1 MSRLSA
7 ERCSTMRVTI
17 EYYSQHNNRH
27 IRAII
32 TESAVSGGGHLDVS
46 IEHDDDN
53 HMRDRDY
60 RFDEAILRG
69 LTSSATVDELAAIC
83 CESCSTFKRHFRA
96 RYSLSPHRWFTEH
109 KLQMAYNMVRST
121 TISTKDISR
130 LCSFGCPSRFVHL
143 FHQRY
148 GITPMRL
155 RREQGSDATYEP
167 SMEIVIEF

>member
-7 ERCSTMRVTI
+7 ERYSQMRVTI
-17 EYYSQHNNRH
+17 EYHSQNSNRH

-32 TESAVSGGGHLDVS
+32 TEGEGCGGNLSVS
-46 IEHDDDN
+46 IEHDEES
-53 HMRDRDY
+53 HLRDRDD

-96 RYSLSPHRWFTEH
+96 RYSISPHRWFTEQ

-130 LCSFGCPSRFVHL
+130 LFSFGCPSRFIHL
-143 FHQRY
+143 FRQRY
-148 GITPMRL
+148 GTTPMRL
-155 RREQGSDATYEP
+155 RREQGGDASGDST
-167 SMEIVIEF
+167 MEIIIEL